1 MKYILFEDFQG
12 RPLPIIF
19 PDRIDHLEMR
29 EQMPYAT
36 VLSAGYVDVEGE
48 ALFRC
53 HGKAVELGVSAR
65 AGDAAILLRSFTA
78 ENGTSSG
85 DGGDCR

>member
-1 MKYILFEDFQG
+1 MKYIMFEDFQG

-19 PDRIDHLEMR
+19 PDRIDHAEMR

-36 VLSAGYVDVEGE
+36 VLSAGYVDMEGE

-53 HGKAVELGVSAR
+53 HGKAVELGAAAR
-65 AGDAAILLRSFTA
+65 PEDAAILLRSFTA
-78 ENGTSSG
+78 ENGAQSAEPA
-85 DGGDCR
+85 CR